1 MFKDTK
7 AFSSFSVNDVDTAK
21 AFYQDKLGLE
31 VKLVPMGEDYSL
43 LELHIGGGKIMVY
56 PKPNHTPATFT
67 ILNFPVDD
75 IEKAVDDLTGRGVK
89 FEHYDTGEL
98 KTDEK
103 GIARGNGMGPDIAW
117 FTDPAGNILSVL
129 KDGQQ

>member
-1 MFKDTK
+1 MFKNTK

-31 VKLVPMGEDYSL
+31 VKVIPMGEDYKL
-43 LELHIGGGKIMVY
+43 LELHITGGAKIMVY

-67 ILNFPVDD
+67 VLNFPVDD
-75 IEKAVDDLTGRGVK
+75 VENAVDDLTGRGVK
-89 FEHYDTGEL
+89 FEHYDMGDM

-103 GIARGNGMGPDIAW
+103 GIVRGSGMGPDIAW
-117 FTDPAGNILSVL
+117 FTDPAGNIISVL
-129 KDGQQ
+129 KDS

>member
-7 AFSSFSVNDVDTAK
+7 VFSSFSVNDMEK
-21 AFYQDKLGLE
+21 ARGFYENILGLE
-31 VKLVPMGEDYSL
+31 VKRLDMGEDMYL
-43 LELHIGGGKIMVY
+43 LELHIAGSNPVMIY
-56 PKPNHTPATFT
+56 PKPNHTPASFT

-75 IEKAVDDLTGRGVK
+75 VEKAVDVLTEKGVI
-89 FEHYDTGEL
+89 FEHYDYAEL

-103 GIARGNGMGPDIAW
+103 GIARGNGGPDIAW

-129 KDGQQ
+129 KEM